1 MDLLLPE
8 SLREKLKK
16 PFGKLHPNIKSAKK
30 DISGYVIAVG
40 DKVSVGLIMEGIQPD
55 ICVYD
60 GKTKRQSI
68 AIPDEIKKFGAVE
81 IKVKNPAGMIAFEA
95 VSAIRSAI
103 RSGRKTNIFVD
114 GEEDLLALSAIVDA
128 PKNAIIIYGQPDEGV
143 VVVKS
148 DLKTKAKAKKI
159 LDEMIEK

>member
-8 SLREKLKK
+8 SVREKLKK
-16 PFGKLHPNIKSAKK
+16 PFGKLHPDIKSAKK

-40 DKVSVGLIMEGIQPD
+40 DKVSIGLITAGIQPD
-55 ICVYD
+55 ICLID
-60 GKTKRQSI
+60 GKTKRQEI
-68 AIPDEIKKFGAVE
+68 AIPDEIRKSGAVE
-81 IKVKNPAGMIAFEA
+81 IKVKNPAGTIAAEA

-114 GEEDLLALSAIVDA
+114 GEEDLLALPAMIDA
-128 PKNAIIIYGQPDEGV
+128 PKNAVIIYGQPDEGV